1 MAFGAGIDTIIDGIE
16 RHGAAGAEHG
26 FRHSILLVGNVMYGR
41 NGPIAEHLGSVAEL
55 LLEVSARSRGAAVQ
69 ISVRKRGMAWVPRE
83 TAGVCAEN
91 AAVLRGG
98 ARDFACLPR
107 ESGRKTAGVGQ
118 RRGKEPARFACHTR
132 PHGSSS
138 S

>member
-26 FRHSILLVGNVMYGR
+26 FRHAFLLVGNVKYGR
-41 NGPIAEHLGSVAEL
+41 NGPHRGNLGSVAEL
-55 LLEVSARSRGAAVQ
+55 LLEVSVRSWGAAAQ
-69 ISVRKRGMAWVPRE
+69 ISVRKRGRRGSRGK

-91 AAVLRGG
+91 AAVLREG

-107 ESGRKTAGVGQ
+107 ESSRKTAGVGQ

-132 PHGSSS
+132 PHGSSLS
-138 S
+138 